1 MPNWKKDVEFHEKLK
16 SCAYGAYP
24 KNSKPDN
31 MDCLYSKD
39 NAKTGF
45 SAVVYRDGNNVIISY
60 RGSDAL
66 NDWINNNRKMGLK
79 EFPKQIEDAKA
90 LLSEIESNPDLR
102 NCDITLTGHSL
113 GGSLAQMLGA
123 LYGYKTVTFNAYGTK
138 DILDNYNLKYNDKNI
153 VNYSNKQDPIT
164 MSNSKNQIG
173 TVYEM
178 ELVDGVKGF
187 PDSHKLE
194 NQKPILE
201 QSMLVADDKKSWHD
215 NADPYWNKGMDIMHR
230 MIDTVTSADDAVKE
244 KVNDV
249 KDSVT
254 ESVQNIGREVGNTTY
269 NHMTNEAQMY
279 QNLAGNLGEVG
290 HNVGNSVYN
299 HMTNEAQMNQKFA
312 GNLGEVGRNVGNS
325 VYNHM
330 TNEAQMN
337 QNLVGNLGELGQ
349 KIGTNMKNAIGNLGS
364 GIVSTPDKLKS
375 SVSNLNSKVGNVPS
389 NMKKGVNN
397 VVSTATNTPNKVKNA
412 FGNIAPTLTTAQTNM
427 KNALGNFTSTA
438 NAASNN
444 IKNNLDSVGESF
456 KNAIKKVGD
465 LAYKNQATNTS
476 PETQTPNLSQNSTAF
491 GASNLA
497 NPVQQKQGQNNKNGL
512 AATNTAFPPVNQS
525 LSSGQGLKN
534 SGFSNNLMQN
544 SLSSSPIA
552 EDPIKKYNLE
562 NKNVDGFRL
571 DNGGEI
577 FVKKFSP
584 MGGPPIGGSWQPW
597 SGDFDP
603 SKKLTDMDKDE
614 LDKALEFYWKFRR

>member
-1 MPNWKKDVEFHEKLK
+1 MPNWQNDVEFHEKLK

-24 KNSKPDN
+24 KKSKPDN
-31 MDCLYSKD
+31 MDYLYSKD

-45 SAVVYRDGNNVIISY
+45 SAVVYRDGNNVVISF
-60 RGSDAL
+60 RGTDT
-66 NDWINNNRKMGLK
+66 KPLK
-79 EFPKQIEDAKA
+79 EGGKDFDDDYTMAKQYLPQQYEDAKA
-90 LLSEIESNPDLR
+90 LLREIESNPDLR
-102 NCDITLTGHSL
+102 NCNITLTGHSL

-153 VNYSNKQDPIT
+153 INYSNKQDPIT

-178 ELVDGVKGF
+178 ESVDGVKGF
-187 PDSHKLE
+187 PDSHMLE

-201 QSMLVADDKKSWHD
+201 QSMLVAEDLKSWHD
-215 NADPYWNKGMDIMHR
+215 DIEPYWDKYTDIKQSMLESLA
-230 MIDTVTSADDAVKE
+230 TVDAVKN
-244 KVNDV
+244 KVDET
-249 KDSVT
+249 KDTVMDSAKTV
-254 ESVQNIGREVGNTTY
+254 GREVGNTTY

-279 QNLAGNLGEVG
+279 QNLAGNLGELG
-290 HNVGNSVYN
+290 H
-299 HMTNEAQMNQKFA
+299 
-312 GNLGEVGRNVGNS
+312 
-325 VYNHM
+325 
-330 TNEAQMN
+330 
-337 QNLVGNLGELGQ
+337 

-364 GIVSTPDKLKS
+364 DIVPTPDKLKS
-375 SVSNLNSKVGNVPS
+375 SVSNFNSKVGNVPS

-427 KNALGNFTSTA
+427 KNAFGNFTSTA

-465 LAYKNQATNTS
+465 LAYKNQATNTF
-476 PETQTPNLSQNSTAF
+476 PNMQILNLSQNSTAF
-491 GASNLA
+491 GGSNLT
-497 NPVQQKQGQNNKNGL
+497 NPVQQKQWQINQNGL
-512 AATNTAFPPVNQS
+512 SATNPATPPVNQF
-525 LSSGQGLKN
+525 LSSKQEVKN
-534 SGFSNNLMQN
+534 SGFGNNLMQN
-544 SLSSSPIA
+544 NLSSSPIA
-552 EDPIKKYNLE
+552 ENPIKKYNLE

-584 MGGPPIGGSWQPW
+584 IGGPPIGGSWQPW

-614 LDKALEFYWKFRR
+614 LEKALEFYWKFRR

>member
-1 MPNWKKDVEFHEKLK
+1 MTNWKYDTKYHEMLK
-16 SCAYGAYP
+16 KCAEGAYNQ
-24 KNSKPDN
+24 NSKPEN
-31 MDCLYSKD
+31 LVHLFSKKD
-39 NAKTGF
+39 SETGF
-45 SAVVYRDGNNVIISY
+45 VAEVFKDGDNVIISF
-60 RGSDAL
+60 RGTDTKPLREA
-66 NDWINNNRKMGLK
+66 RKDLDDDFGMVKKELPGQFKNAQDLIKDIKSSSMLK
-79 EFPKQIEDAKA
+79 NC
-90 LLSEIESNPDLR
+90 EI
-102 NCDITLTGHSL
+102 TVTGHSL

-153 VNYSNKQDPIT
+153 VNYSNKLDGIT
-164 MSNSKNQIG
+164 TTNSQNHIG
-173 TVYEM
+173 DVFEM
-178 ELVDGVKGF
+178 ESKGKGYF
-187 PDSHKLE
+187 FYDHMLE
-194 NQKPILE
+194 NQKPITE
-201 QSMLVADDKKSWHD
+201 QRS
-215 NADPYWNKGMDIMHR
+215 I
-230 MIDTVTSADDAVKE
+230 TSEELKVKEGVEAVKDAV
-244 KVNDV
+244 V
-249 KDSVT
+249 DSAKTVGR
-254 ESVQNIGREVGNTTY
+254 NIGD
-269 NHMTNEAQMY
+269 
-279 QNLAGNLGEVG
+279 
-290 HNVGNSVYN
+290 SVYN
-299 HMTNEAQMNQKFA
+299 HMINEAQMNQNLA

-337 QNLVGNLGELGQ
+337 QNLAGNLGELGQ

-427 KNALGNFTSTA
+427 KNAFGNFTSTA

>member
-1 MPNWKKDVEFHEKLK
+1 MTNFKKDTKYHEELRNMILSVYDEDKYPLLEEGIEILERCVDPSTGYSGFVLKKGDDIIIVSKGTDIPEEWGNFRKTGELTTFKDMSNNISMGKGDIPPQASNVAKLYDK
-16 SCAYGAYP
+16 YKDKGHIILTGDSLGASVSLINGAQKDVDTVAFNPYGVGNLL
-24 KNSKPDN
+24 KNSDLP
-31 MDCLYSKD
+31 YSDDK
-39 NAKTGF
+39 
-45 SAVVYRDGNNVIISY
+45 
-60 RGSDAL
+60 L
-66 NDWINNNRKMGLK
+66 
-79 EFPKQIEDAKA
+79 
-90 LLSEIESNPDLR
+90 
-102 NCDITLTGHSL
+102 
-113 GGSLAQMLGA
+113 
-123 LYGYKTVTFNAYGTK
+123 VT
-138 DILDNYNLKYNDKNI
+138 
-153 VNYSNKQDPIT
+153 YSNKHDGIT
-164 MSNSKNQIG
+164 TMNSQNHIG
-173 TVYEM
+173 KVFEM
-178 ELVDGVKGF
+178 ESNGHGLGLYDHF
-187 PDSHKLE
+187 LH
-194 NQKPILE
+194 NQKPITE
-201 QSMLVADDKKSWHD
+201 QRPITFEELKVKEGVEAVK
-215 NADPYWNKGMDIMHR
+215 
-230 MIDTVTSADDAVKE
+230 DAVVDSAKT
-244 KVNDV
+244 VGRNIG
-249 KDSVT
+249 DSV
-254 ESVQNIGREVGNTTY
+254 Y
-269 NHMTNEAQMY
+269 NHMINEAQMY
-279 QNLAGNLGEVG
+279 QNL
-290 HNVGNSVYN
+290 
-299 HMTNEAQMNQKFA
+299 A

-337 QNLVGNLGELGQ
+337 QNLAGNLGELGQ

-427 KNALGNFTSTA
+427 KNAFGNFTSTA

-497 NPVQQKQGQNNKNGL
+497 NLVQQKQGQNNKNGL
-512 AATNTAFPPVNQS
+512 AATNTAFPPVNQP
-525 LSSGQGLKN
+525 LSSGQGVKN

-584 MGGPPIGGSWQPW
+584 IGGPPIGGSWQPW

-614 LDKALEFYWKFRR
+614 LEKALEFYLKFRR